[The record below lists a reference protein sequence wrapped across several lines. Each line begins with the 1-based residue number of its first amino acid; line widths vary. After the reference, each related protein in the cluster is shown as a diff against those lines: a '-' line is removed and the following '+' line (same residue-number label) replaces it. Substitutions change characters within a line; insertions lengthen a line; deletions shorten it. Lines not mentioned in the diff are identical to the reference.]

1 MTRSWRHF
9 NKVNRRRHQLVS
21 LMFRVGLSPKEAR
34 TKRRCERFCTEF
46 FGREGRRSV
55 QDLRRVNAGL
65 IRLGARLADIIE
77 TQRKEATQ
85 RGNPW

>member
-1 MTRSWRHF
+1 M
-9 NKVNRRRHQLVS
+9 S

-55 QDLRRVNAGL
+55 QDIRRVNAGL
-65 IRLGARLADIIE
+65 RWIRVKIEDIIE
-77 TQRKEATQ
+77 TQRKEAIHD
-85 RGNPW
+85 N

>member
-9 NKVNRRRHQLVS
+9 KKVNRRRHQLVS
-21 LMFRVGLSPKEAR
+21 LMFLAGLSPKEAR

-55 QDLRRVNAGL
+55 QEVRSVNAGL
-65 IRLGARLADIIE
+65 RRIRVKIEDIIE
-77 TQRKEATQ
+77 TQRKEAIHD
-85 RGNPW
+85 N

>member
-34 TKRRCERFCTEF
+34 TKRRCERFCAEF

-55 QDLRRVNAGL
+55 QEVRRVNAGL
-65 IRLGARLADIIE
+65 RRLAAKLMDIIRIE
-77 TQRKEATQ
+77 TQP
-85 RGNPW
+85 NDN

>member
-9 NKVNRRRHQLVS
+9 KKVNRRRHQLVS
-21 LMFRVGLSPKEAR
+21 LMFLAGLSPREAR

-55 QDLRRVNAGL
+55 QDIRRVNAGL
-65 IRLGARLADIIE
+65 RWIRVKIEDIIE
-77 TQRKEATQ
+77 TQRKEATHD
-85 RGNPW
+85 N